1 MLEFNTA
8 LEKDVLVI
16 ELEGA
21 LDSVS
26 AADFRRYFQD
36 KTGAGYRAFALDC
49 LCLEYISSAG
59 IAAIIDLQ
67 AQLQALGGKVVL
79 FQLATETRQ
88 LLRFLKLEEKLTIVS
103 DYDDAI
109 AALTGYRRV
118 IPEEDIVAP
127 EELRFIDRNNNP
139 EPVAEEEQPA
149 AAVAPE
155 PAENVAATAVNTP
168 LMPLTPQ
175 GNEVVVEEHFTAEKK
190 GLHPIHTET
199 ETVPAEAPSI
209 AVAQPPAAA
218 DASAALP
225 SEPAQQQVVATSSA
239 TETQVQQASAQ
250 TGSTPEAQ
258 ELKLNTG
265 AKRLISCPNCKSVLR
280 VAVAGDYLC
289 PACRFRFSFKP
300 SA

>member
-8 LEKDVLVI
+8 LEKDVMVI

-59 IAAIIDLQ
+59 ITAIIDLQ
-67 AQLQALGGKVVL
+67 SQLQGKGGKMVL

-88 LLRFLKLEEKLTIVS
+88 LLRFLKLEEKLTIVN

-118 IPEEDIVAP
+118 IPESDIVAP
-127 EELRFIDRNNNP
+127 DELRIIDQNSSGP
-139 EPVAEEEQPA
+139 DAKATESA
-149 AAVAPE
+149 
-155 PAENVAATAVNTP
+155 PAEGAMALTANPAVRP
-168 LMPLTPQ
+168 LVPQ
-175 GNEVVVEEHFTAEKK
+175 DNEMVVEEHFSAEKK
-190 GLHPIHTET
+190 GLHPVHAET
-199 ETVPAEAPSI
+199 ESKT
-209 AVAQPPAAA
+209 AVAPTSSQKAAPVA
-218 DASAALP
+218 P
-225 SEPAQQQVVATSSA
+225 EPAP
-239 TETQVQQASAQ
+239 ASQPA
-250 TGSTPEAQ
+250 GSTVSPQALTVPEAQ

-265 AKRLISCPNCKSVLR
+265 TKRLISCPNCKSVLR
-280 VAVAGDYLC
+280 VQVAGDYLC
-289 PACRFRFSFKP
+289 PACRFRFTFKP

>member
-8 LEKDVLVI
+8 LEKDVWVI

-26 AADFRRYFQD
+26 AADFRSYFQD
-36 KTGAGYRAFALDC
+36 KINSGYRAFALDC

-67 AQLQALGGKVVL
+67 TQLEAKGGKMVL

-88 LLRFLKLEEKLTIVS
+88 LLRFLKLEEKLTIVN

-127 EELRFIDRNNNP
+127 TELRVVDQNSP
-139 EPVAEEEQPA
+139 EPAAETTESAPVEE
-149 AAVAPE
+149 AVAP
-155 PAENVAATAVNTP
+155 AVNP
-168 LMPLTPQ
+168 AIMPLVPE
-175 GNEVVVEEHFTAEKK
+175 GNEMLVEEHFAAEKK
-190 GLHPIHTET
+190 GLHPVHAET
-199 ETVPAEAPSI
+199 ASKTAEAPT
-209 AVAQPPAAA
+209 VTGEAAA
-218 DASAALP
+218 ASG
-225 SEPAQQQVVATSSA
+225 QQQAAPKVGSP
-239 TETQVQQASAQ
+239 QAI
-250 TGSTPEAQ
+250 TMPEAQ
-258 ELKLNTG
+258 ELKFDTG

-280 VAVAGDYLC
+280 VATAGDYLC
-289 PACRFRFSFKP
+289 PACRFRFSFRP
-300 SA
+300 NA

>member
-21 LDSVS
+21 LDSHS

-67 AQLQALGGKVVL
+67 SQLQAHGGKMVL
-79 FQLATETRQ
+79 FQLATESRQ
-88 LLRFLKLEEKLTIVS
+88 LLRFLKLEDKLTIVN
-103 DYDDAI
+103 DYDDAV

-118 IPEEDIVAP
+118 IPASDIVAP
-127 EELRFIDRNNNP
+127 EELRIIDQNTEPQATP
-139 EPVAEEEQPA
+139 ESQPA
-149 AAVAPE
+149 AAAE
-155 PAENVAATAVNTP
+155 PATETVSAAAIAP
-168 LMPLTPQ
+168 KPQ
-175 GNEVVVEEHFTAEKK
+175 GNEMLVEEHFAAEKK
-190 GLHPIHTET
+190 GLHPVHAET
-199 ETVPAEAPSI
+199 ETVA
-209 AVAQPPAAA
+209 AQAPAAA
-218 DASAALP
+218 EPVAVSEAPQSPEAA
-225 SEPAQQQVVATSSA
+225 PAQAGPASPPQAVAM
-239 TETQVQQASAQ
+239 
-250 TGSTPEAQ
+250 PEAQ

-289 PACRFRFSFKP
+289 PACRFRFAFKA

>member
-21 LDSVS
+21 LDSHS

-36 KTGAGYRAFALDC
+36 KTGEGYRAFALDC

-67 AQLQALGGKVVL
+67 SQLKGHGGKMVL
-79 FQLATETRQ
+79 FQLATEIRQ
-88 LLRFLKLEEKLTIVS
+88 LLRFLKLEDKLTIVN

-118 IPEEDIVAP
+118 IPESDIVAP
-127 EELRFIDRNNNP
+127 EELRIIDQNTEVQTAAEP
-139 EPVAEEEQPA
+139 EPSA
-149 AAVAPE
+149 AAS
-155 PAENVAATAVNTP
+155 PATGTASAAAS
-168 LMPLTPQ
+168 TPQ
-175 GNEVVVEEHFTAEKK
+175 AQANELVVEEHFTAEKK
-190 GLHPIHTET
+190 GLHPVRAET
-199 ETVPAEAPSI
+199 GAVTAEAPTP
-209 AVAQPPAAA
+209 AERKAAA
-218 DASAALP
+218 VSSPEIPPSGSETKTQSRVTPQAA
-225 SEPAQQQVVATSSA
+225 AM
-239 TETQVQQASAQ
+239 
-250 TGSTPEAQ
+250 PEAQ

-265 AKRLISCPNCKSVLR
+265 AKRLISCPNCKSILR

-289 PACRFRFSFKP
+289 PACRFRFAFRP
-300 SA
+300 SERA

>member
-8 LEKDVLVI
+8 LEKDVMVI

-67 AQLQALGGKVVL
+67 AQLQGKGGKMVL
-79 FQLATETRQ
+79 FQLATESRQ
-88 LLRFLKLEEKLTIVS
+88 LLRFLKLEEKLTIVN

-118 IPEEDIVAP
+118 IPESDIVAP
-127 EELRFIDRNNNP
+127 DELRIIDQNNP
-139 EPVAEEEQPA
+139 EPAAETTESAPVEE
-149 AAVAPE
+149 AVAP
-155 PAENVAATAVNTP
+155 AVNP
-168 LMPLTPQ
+168 AIMPLVPQ
-175 GNEVVVEEHFTAEKK
+175 GNEMLVEEHFAAEKK
-190 GLHPIHTET
+190 GLHPVHAET
-199 ETVPAEAPSI
+199 ESKTAEAPTVTEE
-209 AVAQPPAAA
+209 VAPASSQQQAA
-218 DASAALP
+218 PVAP
-225 SEPAQQQVVATSSA
+225 EPAPA
-239 TETQVQQASAQ
+239 VQQA
-250 TGSTPEAQ
+250 GSPQAITMPEAQ

-289 PACRFRFSFKP
+289 PACRFRFSFKA

>member
-21 LDSVS
+21 LDSHS

-36 KTGAGYRAFALDC
+36 KTGEGYRAFALDC

-67 AQLQALGGKVVL
+67 SQLQGHGGKMVL
-79 FQLATETRQ
+79 FQLATEIQQ
-88 LLRFLKLEEKLTIVS
+88 LLRFLKLEDKLTIVN

-118 IPEEDIVAP
+118 IPESDIVAP
-127 EELRFIDRNNNP
+127 EELRIIDQN
-139 EPVAEEEQPA
+139 AEAQTAAESESSAAAGPTTETASAAASTPQPQANEMLVEEQFA
-149 AAVAPE
+149 
-155 PAENVAATAVNTP
+155 
-168 LMPLTPQ
+168 
-175 GNEVVVEEHFTAEKK
+175 AEKK
-190 GLHPIHTET
+190 GLHPVHAET
-199 ETVPAEAPSI
+199 GAVTAEAPTP
-209 AVAQPPAAA
+209 AEPKAAA
-218 DASAALP
+218 VSSPEIPPPGSGTKTQSRVTPQAA
-225 SEPAQQQVVATSSA
+225 AM
-239 TETQVQQASAQ
+239 
-250 TGSTPEAQ
+250 PEAQ

-289 PACRFRFSFKP
+289 PACRFRFAFRP
-300 SA
+300 SEPT

>member
-21 LDSVS
+21 LDSHS

-36 KTGAGYRAFALDC
+36 KTGEGYRAFALDC

-67 AQLQALGGKVVL
+67 SQLKGHGGKMVL
-79 FQLATETRQ
+79 FQLATEIRQ
-88 LLRFLKLEEKLTIVS
+88 LLRFLKLEDKLTIVN

-118 IPEEDIVAP
+118 IPESDIVAP
-127 EELRFIDRNNNP
+127 EELRIIDQNTEVQTAAEP
-139 EPVAEEEQPA
+139 EPSA
-149 AAVAPE
+149 AAS
-155 PAENVAATAVNTP
+155 PATGTASAAAS
-168 LMPLTPQ
+168 TPQ
-175 GNEVVVEEHFTAEKK
+175 AQANELVVEEHFTAEKK
-190 GLHPIHTET
+190 GLHPVRAET
-199 ETVPAEAPSI
+199 GAVTAAAPTPAERK
-209 AVAQPPAAA
+209 AAA
-218 DASAALP
+218 VSSPEIPPPGSEMKTQSRVTPQAA
-225 SEPAQQQVVATSSA
+225 AM
-239 TETQVQQASAQ
+239 
-250 TGSTPEAQ
+250 PEAQ

-265 AKRLISCPNCKSVLR
+265 AKRLISCPNCKSILR

-289 PACRFRFSFKP
+289 PACRFRFAFRP
-300 SA
+300 SERA

>member
-8 LEKDVLVI
+8 LEKDVWVI

-26 AADFRRYFQD
+26 AADFRSYFQD
-36 KTGAGYRAFALDC
+36 KINSGYRAFALDC

-59 IAAIIDLQ
+59 IGAIIDLR
-67 AQLQALGGKVVL
+67 AQLEAKGGKLVL

-103 DYDDAI
+103 DYDEAI

-127 EELRFIDRNNNP
+127 EELKIIDEKNS
-139 EPVAEEEQPA
+139 
-149 AAVAPE
+149 E
-155 PAENVAATAVNTP
+155 PAEAQAAPATTPGKAEASPLAVETDE
-168 LMPLTPQ
+168 M
-175 GNEVVVEEHFTAEKK
+175 VIEELVGTEKK
-190 GLHPIHTET
+190 GLHSMNVEKAAKT
-199 ETVPAEAPSI
+199 AEAPT
-209 AVAQPPAAA
+209 VNKEAAT
-218 DASAALP
+218 
-225 SEPAQQQVVATSSA
+225 QATSETSMG
-239 TETQVQQASAQ
+239 TEK
-250 TGSTPEAQ
+250 TGRIPEAQ

-265 AKRLISCPNCKSVLR
+265 TKRLISCPNCKSVLR

-289 PACRFRFSFKP
+289 PACRFRFSFRP
-300 SA
+300 NA

>member
-21 LDSVS
+21 LDSHS

-36 KTGAGYRAFALDC
+36 KTGEGYRAFALDC

-67 AQLQALGGKVVL
+67 SQLQGHGGKMVL
-79 FQLATETRQ
+79 FQLATEIRQ
-88 LLRFLKLEEKLTIVS
+88 LLRFLKLEDKLTIVN

-118 IPEEDIVAP
+118 IPESDIVAP
-127 EELRFIDRNNNP
+127 EELRIIDQN
-139 EPVAEEEQPA
+139 AEAQTAAESESSAAAGPTTETASAAASTPQPQANEMLVEEQFA
-149 AAVAPE
+149 
-155 PAENVAATAVNTP
+155 
-168 LMPLTPQ
+168 
-175 GNEVVVEEHFTAEKK
+175 AEKK
-190 GLHPIHTET
+190 GLHPVHAET
-199 ETVPAEAPSI
+199 GAVTAEAPTP
-209 AVAQPPAAA
+209 AEPKAAA
-218 DASAALP
+218 VSSPEIPPPGSGTKTQSRVTPQAA
-225 SEPAQQQVVATSSA
+225 AM
-239 TETQVQQASAQ
+239 
-250 TGSTPEAQ
+250 PEAQ

-289 PACRFRFSFKP
+289 PACRFRFAFRP
-300 SA
+300 SEPT

>member
-21 LDSVS
+21 LDSHS

-67 AQLQALGGKVVL
+67 SQLQAQGGKMVL

-88 LLRFLKLEEKLTIVS
+88 LLRFLKLEDKLTIVS
-103 DYDDAI
+103 EYDDAV

-118 IPEEDIVAP
+118 IPEADIVAP
-127 EELRFIDRNNNP
+127 EELRIIDQNGP
-139 EPVAEEEQPA
+139 EPVAEETKPMAEVTPA
-149 AAVAPE
+149 
-155 PAENVAATAVNTP
+155 PAEEPAATAVNTP
-168 LMPLTPQ
+168 VMPLVPQ
-175 GNEVVVEEHFTAEKK
+175 GNEMLMEEHFAAEKK
-190 GLHPIHTET
+190 GLHPVHAET
-199 ETVPAEAPSI
+199 EAITAEAPPT
-209 AVAQPPAAA
+209 AVSTQPAQPAAEEAPTVLPPGPAT
-218 DASAALP
+218 
-225 SEPAQQQVVATSSA
+225 QQVAAT
-239 TETQVQQASAQ
+239 TLPQAV
-250 TGSTPEAQ
+250 TMPEVQ

-289 PACRFRFSFKP
+289 PACRFRFSFKA

>member
-21 LDSVS
+21 LDSHS

-67 AQLQALGGKVVL
+67 SQLQAHGGKMVL
-79 FQLATETRQ
+79 FQLSTESRQ
-88 LLRFLKLEEKLTIVS
+88 LLRFLKLEDKLTIVS

-118 IPEEDIVAP
+118 IPESDIVAP
-127 EELRFIDRNNNP
+127 EELRIIDQKP
-139 EPVAEEEQPA
+139 ESSVSEAQAAVSEPATVEKAAAANAQQPA
-149 AAVAPE
+149 AAPM
-155 PAENVAATAVNTP
+155 T
-168 LMPLTPQ
+168 Q
-175 GNEVVVEEHFTAEKK
+175 GNDMVVEEHLAAEKK
-190 GLHPIHTET
+190 GLHPVHAEH
-199 ETVPAEAPSI
+199 ETVKAEAPPV
-209 AVAQPPAAA
+209 VAQSPQVEAAAVPQPAPAA
-218 DASAALP
+218 P
-225 SEPAQQQVVATSSA
+225 
-239 TETQVQQASAQ
+239 QAV
-250 TGSTPEAQ
+250 TMPEAH

-289 PACRFRFSFKP
+289 PACRFRFAFKP
-300 SA
+300 NA

>member
-21 LDSVS
+21 LDSHS

-36 KTGAGYRAFALDC
+36 KTGEGYRAFALDC

-67 AQLQALGGKVVL
+67 SQLQGHGGKMVL
-79 FQLATETRQ
+79 FQLATEIRQ
-88 LLRFLKLEEKLTIVS
+88 LLRFLKLEDKLTIVN

-118 IPEEDIVAP
+118 IPESDIVAP
-127 EELRFIDRNNNP
+127 EELRIIDQNAEAQTAAGP
-139 EPVAEEEQPA
+139 EPSAAAGHATGTASAAASTRQPQANEMLVEEQFA
-149 AAVAPE
+149 
-155 PAENVAATAVNTP
+155 
-168 LMPLTPQ
+168 
-175 GNEVVVEEHFTAEKK
+175 AEKK
-190 GLHPIHTET
+190 GLHPVHAET
-199 ETVPAEAPSI
+199 EMVTAAAPTPAEPK
-209 AVAQPPAAA
+209 AAA
-218 DASAALP
+218 VSSPEIPPPGSGTKTQSRVTPQAA
-225 SEPAQQQVVATSSA
+225 AM
-239 TETQVQQASAQ
+239 
-250 TGSTPEAQ
+250 PEAQ
-258 ELKLNTG
+258 ELKLNTD

-289 PACRFRFSFKP
+289 PACRFRFAFRP
-300 SA
+300 SEPT

>member
-8 LEKDVLVI
+8 LEKDVMVI

-67 AQLQALGGKVVL
+67 SQLQSHGGKMVL
-79 FQLATETRQ
+79 FQLATESRQ
-88 LLRFLKLEEKLTIVS
+88 LLRFLKLEDKLTIVS

-118 IPEEDIVAP
+118 IPESDIVAP
-127 EELRFIDRNNNP
+127 EELRIIDQ
-139 EPVAEEEQPA
+139 EDTAPA
-149 AAVAPE
+149 ATE
-155 PAENVAATAVNTP
+155 PAPVTAAEPAAPSAAAAP
-168 LMPLTPQ
+168 LVPQ
-175 GNEVVVEEHFTAEKK
+175 GNEMLVEEHFAAEKK
-190 GLHPIHTET
+190 GLHPVHTEN
-199 ETVPAEAPSI
+199 ETVTAEAPTSAAQSAEPEVPAVTPPETTP
-209 AVAQPPAAA
+209 AVA
-218 DASAALP
+218 
-225 SEPAQQQVVATSSA
+225 
-239 TETQVQQASAQ
+239 
-250 TGSTPEAQ
+250 GSTNSPQAAVIPEAQ

-280 VAVAGDYLC
+280 VAAAGDYLC
-289 PACRFRFSFKP
+289 PACRFRFAYKA